1 VTAPENVS
9 VLVSTYG
16 SKEWEE
22 RGAATAAAA
31 YNYLKKD
38 GLREVAHVHLSEGTL
53 AQARNLAAAQ
63 ARGTW
68 LCFLDGDDSLSPDY
82 ARGVLSGW
90 ADLRQP
96 KTTYS
101 NPDGTLRLGVPA
113 FIPPAPGG
121 DLRKGNWLVIGTAV
135 RRAMF
140 EEVGGFDEYEAWE
153 DFALWLKCVRAGA
166 EIGKAPRAIYHI
178 GPVKPGDRN
187 QQTIGNKALFDKIVK
202 ECSG

>member
-1 VTAPENVS
+1 MSAPENVS
-9 VLVSTYG
+9 VLVSTFG
-16 SKEWEE
+16 SKEWED
-22 RGAATAAAA
+22 RGSATAAAA
-31 YNYLKKD
+31 HRYLKSD
-38 GLREVAHVHLSEGTL
+38 GLREVAHVHLSDGTL

-101 NPDGTLRLGVPA
+101 SPDGTQRSVPA

-135 RRAMF
+135 RQAMF
-140 EEVGGFDEYEAWE
+140 EEVGGFDEYDAWE

-166 EIGKAPRAIYHI
+166 KIGKAPKSIYHI
-178 GPVKPGDRN
+178 GPVLPSGRN
-187 QQTIGNKALFDKIVK
+187 MQTVGNKTLFDKIVK
-202 ECSG
+202 ECG

>member
-1 VTAPENVS
+1 VSAPENVS
-9 VLVSTYG
+9 VLVSTFG
-16 SKEWEE
+16 SKEWED
-22 RGAATAAAA
+22 RGSATAAAA
-31 YNYLKKD
+31 HRYLKSD
-38 GLREVAHVHLSEGTL
+38 GLREVAHVHLSDGTL

-90 ADLRQP
+90 GDLRQP
-96 KTTYS
+96 KTTFCKPENAEIRS
-101 NPDGTLRLGVPA
+101 APS
-113 FIPPAPGG
+113 FITPAPGG
-121 DLRKGNWLVIGTAV
+121 NLLLGNWMVVGTAV

-166 EIGKAPRAIYHI
+166 KIGKAPKSIYHI
-178 GPVKPGDRN
+178 GPVLPSGRN
-187 QQTIGNKALFDKIVK
+187 MQTVGNKTLFDKIVK
-202 ECSG
+202 ECG